1 MSETRDTTTRRFD
14 IAAFLRRFFE
24 RERVPEDR
32 AEIIQLLQRS
42 EAGGVID
49 HDILGMLEGAI
60 QVSEI
65 QVKNIMI
72 PRSQMVV
79 VRREGTLKDMLP
91 IIIDSAHSRF
101 PVVGDSKDEVLG
113 ILLAKDL
120 LRYFM
125 EGSQNRFSLKDVLRP
140 AVVVP
145 ESKRVNMLL
154 NEFRDGRNHMAI
166 VVDEYNGV
174 SGLVTIEDVLEQ
186 IVGDITDE
194 HDAAEDHY
202 ILEHSEG
209 QYRVKALTPIEEFNE
224 FFSTQYSDRD
234 FETFGG
240 LVLSKFGHLPKKGEK
255 IKFDNLTVE
264 VLRSD
269 SRRLHLL
276 NVFSSPDNA

>member
-1 MSETRDTTTRRFD
+1 MSKTRDTTTQWLRMPAFFKMFFD
-14 IAAFLRRFFE
+14 RI
-24 RERVPEDR
+24 PEDR
-32 AEIIQLLQRS
+32 AEIIQLLHRA
-42 EAGGVID
+42 EANGVIKS
-49 HDILGMLEGAI
+49 DILEMIKGAI

-72 PRSQMVV
+72 PRSQMIV
-79 VRREGTLKDMLP
+79 VRRGGNLQDMLP
-91 IIIDSAHSRF
+91 VIIDSAHSRF

-125 EGSQNRFSLKDVLRP
+125 DSKQGYFSLEDVLRP

-145 ESKRVNMLL
+145 ESKRVNILL
-154 NEFRDGRNHMAI
+154 NEFKDSRNHMAI
-166 VVDEYNGV
+166 VVDEYSGV

-194 HDAAEDHY
+194 HDATEDQY
-202 ILEHSEG
+202 IFEHSEG
-209 QYRVKALTPIEEFNE
+209 HYGVKALTPIEEFND
-224 FFSTQYSDRD
+224 FFSTRYSDAD

-240 LVLSKFGHLPKKGEK
+240 LVLSKFGHLPKKGES
-255 IKFDNLTVE
+255 IEFDRFTVE

-269 SRRLHLL
+269 GRRLHLL
-276 NVFSSPDNA
+276 NVSSSPDHS

>member
-1 MSETRDTTTRRFD
+1 MNDTSNTTS
-14 IAAFLRRFFE
+14 LRITLSRYLKLLFE
-24 RERVPEDR
+24 KPPENR
-32 AEIIQLLQRS
+32 AEVIQLLHQS
-42 EAGGVID
+42 KSNGIID
-49 HDILGMLEGAI
+49 SDMLEMIEGAI

-79 VRREGTLKDMLP
+79 VRDGSSLQDMLP
-91 IIIDSAHSRF
+91 TIIDSAHSRF
-101 PVVGDSKDEVLG
+101 PVVGDSRDEVLG
-113 ILLAKDL
+113 IMLAKDL
-120 LRYFM
+120 LRYVM
-125 EGSQNRFSLKDVLRP
+125 EGRQSRFSLEDVLRP

-145 ESKRVNMLL
+145 ETKRVNTLL

-166 VVDEYNGV
+166 VVDEYSGV

-194 HDAAEDHY
+194 HDADEDRY
-202 ILEHSEG
+202 IVEHADG
-209 QYRVKALTPIEEFNE
+209 QYGVKALTPIEEFNE
-224 FFSTQYSDRD
+224 FFSTQYSDTD

-255 IKFDNLTVE
+255 IEIDRFSVE

-269 SRRLHLL
+269 RRRLHLL
-276 NVFSSPDNA
+276 NVSVASEGL

>member
-1 MSETRDTTTRRFD
+1 MNDTSNTTSRR
-14 IAAFLRRFFE
+14 AALSRHFKKLFE
-24 RERVPEDR
+24 KPPENR
-32 AEIIQLLQRS
+32 AEVIQLLHQS
-42 EAGGVID
+42 KSSGIID
-49 HDILGMLEGAI
+49 SDMLEMIEGAI

-79 VRREGTLKDMLP
+79 VSDGSSLQDMLP
-91 IIIDSAHSRF
+91 TIIDSAHSRF
-101 PVVGDSKDEVLG
+101 PVVGDSRDEVLG

-120 LRYFM
+120 LRYVM
-125 EGSQNRFSLKDVLRP
+125 EGRQSRFSLEDVLRP

-145 ESKRVNMLL
+145 ETKRVNTLL

-166 VVDEYNGV
+166 VVDEYSGV

-194 HDAAEDHY
+194 HDADEDRY
-202 ILEHSEG
+202 IVEHADG
-209 QYRVKALTPIEEFNE
+209 QYGVKALTPIEEFNE
-224 FFSTQYSDRD
+224 FFSTQYSDTD

-255 IKFDNLTVE
+255 IEIDRFSVE

-269 SRRLHLL
+269 RRRLHLL
-276 NVFSSPDNA
+276 NVSVASEGF